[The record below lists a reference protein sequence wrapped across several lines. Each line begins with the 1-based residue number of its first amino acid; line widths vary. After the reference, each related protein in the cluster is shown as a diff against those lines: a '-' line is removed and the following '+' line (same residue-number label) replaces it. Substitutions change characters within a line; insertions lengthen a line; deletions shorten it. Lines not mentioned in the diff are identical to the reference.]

1 MQKQLKTVTNLI
13 TSHKNQV
20 LQWGDHIL
28 QPGEVLS
35 LISEYQLIPVLIKE
49 IIIDQA
55 IAAAEIVYTPEEEK
69 QVCEQIAQQYQGI
82 DQQGEKFQ
90 QLKIM
95 AMRQLKL
102 EKFKEAT
109 WGGDLNSYFFQRKA
123 QLDRVIYSLIT
134 TSEIGIAQEIYF
146 RIKEGEQ
153 SFAELAREYA
163 QGPEAQTDGLVGPID
178 LQSLH
183 PTLVN
188 ILSRSQPQQ
197 LSPPTQINNVLV
209 IVRLEKLLPAQ
220 LDRSMRQRL
229 LNERFNQWLQA
240 QMTEQKWEIKTS

>member
-1 MQKQLKTVTNLI
+1 METNLI
-13 TSHKNQV
+13 TSNMNQV
-20 LQWGDHIL
+20 LKLGDQIL
-28 QPGEVLS
+28 QPAEVFS
-35 LISEYQLIPVLIKE
+35 LVAKYQLLPVLIKE

-55 IAAAEIVYTPEEEK
+55 IAEAEIVYGPEEEK
-69 QVCEQIAQQYQGI
+69 LVCQQLAQQYQGL
-82 DQQGEKFQ
+82 DQQGESFQ

-95 AMRQLKL
+95 AIRSLKL

-109 WGGDLNSYFFQRKA
+109 WGGDLNSYFFQRKG

-188 ILSRSQPQQ
+188 ILSKSQPQQ
-197 LSPPTQINNVLV
+197 LSPPTQINNLLV
-209 IVRLEKLLPAQ
+209 IVQLEKLLPAQ
-220 LDRSMRQRL
+220 LDAPMRQRL
-229 LNERFNQWLQA
+229 LNERFNQWIQA
-240 QMTEQKWEIKTS
+240 QMAEQKWQIQTS